1 MLNKFTLFLLC
12 SVLISSFS
20 QILLKKSANIKR
32 TSRVREYLNVY
43 VIIGYALMLVATL
56 LTILAYKGLDYKE
69 VPIIESLGYIL
80 IMLLS
85 YIFFRE
91 RITYR
96 KLFGNALIL
105 LGIVIFYI

>member
-12 SVLISSFS
+12 SVLISVFS
-20 QILLKKSANIKR
+20 QLLLKKSADIKR
-32 TSRVREYLNVY
+32 TSRIREYLNAY
-43 VIIGYALMLVATL
+43 VVIGYFLMLIATL
-56 LTILAYKGLDYKE
+56 LTVLSYRGLDYKE

-85 YIFFRE
+85 FIFFRE
-91 RITYR
+91 PITPK
-96 KLFGNALIL
+96 KLLGNALIL